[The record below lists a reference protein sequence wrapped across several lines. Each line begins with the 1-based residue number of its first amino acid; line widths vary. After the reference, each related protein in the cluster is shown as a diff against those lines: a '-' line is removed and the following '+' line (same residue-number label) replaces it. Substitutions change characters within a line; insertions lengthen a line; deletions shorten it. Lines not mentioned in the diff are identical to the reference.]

1 MAAETTTTPS
11 TGDHDTNPAAEA
23 AEAVHGHEVPAGT
36 SEVAAHGGEGGGLP
50 QFRTEYWGGQIVW
63 LLLIFLLLYILL
75 GRVFVPR
82 LRKVLDTRAET
93 ISAAVAEAK
102 SVQAEAEKLA
112 EAAKAEVA
120 QARADARRVGAEA
133 KAKAA
138 AEIAERQ
145 AELERELDAKL
156 AEAEGRIRTMRDQA
170 MTNVGAIAS
179 ETAQAMVQK
188 LTGQPA
194 APAEVEAALAARIP
208 AGAV

>member
-11 TGDHDTNPAAEA
+11 AGDHDTNPAAEA

-50 QFRTEYWGGQIVW
+50 QFRFEYWGGQIVW

-156 AEAEGRIRTMRDQA
+156 AEAEGRIRAMRDQA

>member
-1 MAAETTTTPS
+1 MAAETTTTPG
-11 TGDHDTNPAAEA
+11 TGDHDGNPAAEA

-36 SEVAAHGGEGGGLP
+36 TEVAAHGGEGGGLP
-50 QFRTEYWGGQIVW
+50 QFRFEHWGGQIVW

-93 ISAAVAEAK
+93 ISKAVAEAK
-102 SVQAEAEKLA
+102 QVQAEAESLA
-112 EAAKAEVA
+112 QAAKAEVD
-120 QARADARRVGAEA
+120 QARAEARRVAADA

-138 AEIAERQ
+138 AEIAQRQ

-156 AEAEGRIRTMRDQA
+156 AEAEGRIRGLRDQA
-170 MTNVGAIAS
+170 MGNVSVIAS
-179 ETAQAMVQK
+179 ETAQAMVEK
-188 LTGQPA
+188 LTGQAA

-208 AGAV
+208 AGAH

>member
-11 TGDHDTNPAAEA
+11 PGDHDTNPAAEA

-50 QFRTEYWGGQIVW
+50 QFRFEYWGGQIVW

-93 ISAAVAEAK
+93 ISQAVAEAK
-102 SVQAEAEKLA
+102 SVQAEAERLA
-112 EAAKAEVA
+112 QAAKAEVE
-120 QARADARRVGAEA
+120 QARAEARRMGAEA

-138 AEIAERQ
+138 ADIAQRQ
-145 AELERELDAKL
+145 AELERELDAKVS
-156 AEAEGRIRTMRDQA
+156 EAEGRIRATRDQA
-170 MTNVGAIAS
+170 MSNVSAIAS

-188 LTGQPA
+188 LTGRPA
-194 APAEVEAALAARIP
+194 APAEVEAAMAGRIP